1 MKKTYKS
8 LAFIGIIFIVIIA
21 LIENDTETLIKA
33 HNVTVINFSYGTE
46 PIIGR
51 NHGQGPDAEYV
62 KIKSA
67 HGKEYKI
74 YTKKNVSI
82 PSDKNIIIYEYK
94 RHGSEVHFFSFN
106 KRS

>member
-8 LAFIGIIFIVIIA
+8 LAFIGIVFIVIIA
-21 LIENDTETLIKA
+21 LLKNDNATLIKT

-82 PSDKNIIIYEYK
+82 PPNKSIKIYEYK
-94 RHGSEVHFFSFN
+94 RHGSGVHYFSFN
-106 KRS
+106 KKS